1 MLTILENRLAKEVT
15 NLETENRS
23 LRSRIDY
30 LLRQKY
36 GRKSE
41 KLDVDQLTME
51 LAGLDSKSEAEER
64 EPVEISEAKPRL
76 RKPGHGRN
84 RLPEEMEER
93 IVYIDPPE
101 VLANPEDYREIGQ
114 EKAEQ
119 LDIVPPKLVKVATIR
134 RSYVSR
140 EGVDAP
146 ILIAPVPARAID
158 KGLPTARLLAW
169 VAVSKYCDHMPLY
182 RQAKAFR
189 RLGCEVS
196 RKTMSDWMRSVEFWL
211 SGICDLMLAR
221 LLQGNYVQAD
231 ETPIKYID
239 EDFRRGKCSTGYL
252 WGVSAPG
259 LDVVF
264 HWAVTRKHAVATS
277 LLAGYEGLLQSDGYE
292 AYEKL
297 EGVTRIACMAH
308 IRRKFEAARKEDL
321 QFAAFVLFCIR
332 NLYAI
337 ERRLRES
344 KASSKLR
351 EAARASESAMIF
363 ERLGKAIEL
372 RRNRYL
378 PKSEMGKAVGYAL
391 GQWEAMSR
399 YLEYG
404 EAHID
409 NNLMEN
415 AIRPTAIGKKN
426 WLFIGNPKAGRRS
439 AVIYSIVGSCERRGI
454 DPFEYMTDVLERLPA
469 MQNSEQYKLT
479 PENWAKNRSVNSNP

>member
-1 MLTILENRLAKEVT
+1 MTILENRLTKEVV
-15 NLETENRS
+15 NLETEVRS

-36 GRKSE
+36 GSKSE
-41 KLDVDQLTME
+41 KIDLAQLTME
-51 LAGLDSKSEAEER
+51 LAGLESKSESEEP
-64 EPVEISEAKPRL
+64 EPVISAEAKPSS

-84 RLPEEMEER
+84 RLPENIEER
-93 IVYIDPPE
+93 TVYIDPPE
-101 VLANPEDYREIGQ
+101 VLADPDDYREIGS

-119 LDIVPPKLVKVATIR
+119 LDIVPPKLVKIVTIR
-134 RSYVSR
+134 RKYVSR
-140 EGVDAP
+140 KDIDAA
-146 ILIAPVPARAID
+146 ILIAPPPAMPID

-182 RQAKAFR
+182 RQAKAYR

-196 RKTMSDWMRSVEFWL
+196 RKTMSDWMQAVEFWL
-211 SGICDLMLAR
+211 SGIYELMLAR
-221 LLQGNYVQAD
+221 LLEGNYLQAD

-239 EDFRRGKCSTGYL
+239 EDIRKGKCSTGYL
-252 WGVSAPG
+252 WGVSAPQR
-259 LDVVF
+259 DVVF

-277 LLAGYEGLLQSDGYE
+277 LLAGYSGLLQSDGYE

-308 IRRKFEAARKEDL
+308 IRRKFEVAQKENL
-321 QFAAFVLFCIR
+321 QFAAFVLIAIR
-332 NLYAI
+332 NLYAV
-337 ERRLRES
+337 ERGLRES
-344 KASSKLR
+344 NASPKLR
-351 EAARASESAMIF
+351 EAVRASESSMIF
-363 ERLGKAIEL
+363 ARLGKAIEL

-378 PKSEMGKAVGYAL
+378 PKSDMGKAVGYAL

-399 YLEYG
+399 YLQYG

-415 AIRPTAIGKKN
+415 AIRPTAVGKKN
-426 WLFIGNPKAGRRS
+426 WLFIGNPKAGRKS

-454 DPFEYMTDVLERLPA
+454 NPFEYITDVLERLPS
-469 MQNSEQYKLT
+469 MKDSDQYKMT
-479 PENWAKNRSVNSNP
+479 PENWTKSRSVNSNP